1 VNGRIVPLHTKLASG
16 DQVEIITSKNQSPT
30 GDWEKF
36 VVTHKARSHIRKF
49 LNDEQ
54 RIKIMQGRDLWKKR
68 LEKARLHVND
78 DMLVKFASS
87 TTFGTLANFYSAI
100 GAADVEIEEYLK
112 KLREWLRPGASRDGN
127 RDDKREETTVNYMD
141 HSRSQTGI
149 LIQGR
154 RDNLLYSYAK
164 CCNPVPGDDV
174 IGVVTIGTGVKIHRT
189 NCKNIQKLQ
198 ASGEERL
205 IDVSWPSTEEGA
217 DYLVGVRIFGEDRP
231 GMLSDLTHVISSY
244 NNTNIRS
251 VNIDS
256 RDAMFDGRVTVFVK
270 NTYHL
275 ARLIEKL
282 RKVRGV
288 TSVERFE
295 E

>member
-1 VNGRIVPLHTKLASG
+1 
-16 DQVEIITSKNQSPT
+16 
-30 GDWEKF
+30 
-36 VVTHKARSHIRKF
+36 
-49 LNDEQ
+49 
-54 RIKIMQGRDLWKKR
+54 MQGRELWRKR
-68 LEKARLHVND
+68 LEKGRLHVND
-78 DMLVKFASS
+78 DMMVKFATS
-87 TTFGTLANFYSAI
+87 TTFGTIAKFYSAI
-100 GAADVEIEEYLK
+100 GAADIEIEEYFRKLK
-112 KLREWLRPGASRDGN
+112 EWLKPGAGRDT
-127 RDDKREETTVNYMD
+127 RDDKREEQTAVTYLD
-141 HSRSQTGI
+141 HSRTQTGI

-164 CCNPVPGDDV
+164 CCNPVPGDEV
-174 IGVVTIGTGVKIHRT
+174 IGVVTIGAGVKIHRA
-189 NCKNIQKLQ
+189 NCKNIHKMQ

-217 DYLVGVRIFGEDRP
+217 DYLVGVRVFGEDRP

-256 RDAMFDGRVTVFVK
+256 RDAMFDGKMTVFVK